1 MRMDSRQPHRRY
13 SAFEK
18 PGRPA
23 RLQRHI
29 PGGLGESW
37 AREVRSESGHSAGRY
52 SKRRRWTGF
61 HSCHDLRRSKSGLRA
76 DPRPDRLATGPPA
89 QGQRAQEVEEPK
101 WSCPTENLPWLI
113 RFWVSEWDAQK
124 IQKNEPKGDSLIP
137 VLAGVRIHL
146 RYVRTIWIT
155 PSAASSE
162 DLELRGMWLRM
173 WSSISSAIRL
183 LIAPRA
189 AERRWRTSKQE
200 SSLLSARRTLS
211 SWPITF
217 CSSSCN
223 HSRFSLDQAGNTTA
237 VSICG
242 NLVGENLML
251 RSVSNS
257 VWLRLLNAWL
267 FLFIGTAGLRAQAE
281 PQEHDP
287 AKPHTPRRHRHDP

>member
-29 PGGLGESW
+29 PGGLVESW
-37 AREVRSESGHSAGRY
+37 AREVRSESGHSAGRH

-76 DPRPDRLATGPPA
+76 DPRPDRFATGPPA
-89 QGQRAQEVEEPK
+89 QGRRAQEVEEPK
-101 WSCPTENLPWLI
+101 LSCPTKNLPWLI
-113 RFWVSEWDAQK
+113 RFWASELEAHK
-124 IQKNEPKGDSLIP
+124 IQKNEQKGDSLNP
-137 VLAGVRIHL
+137 VLACVRIHL

-155 PSAASSE
+155 SAAASSE

-189 AERRWRTSKQE
+189 AERRWRTSEQE
-200 SSLLSARRTLS
+200 SSSLSARRALS

-217 CSSSCN
+217 LVRLTRSS
-223 HSRFSLDQAGNTTA
+223 FSLEMCDIFLAYPIGVWFQKKCHKATA
-237 VSICG
+237 D
-242 NLVGENLML
+242 EM
-251 RSVSNS
+251 
-257 VWLRLLNAWL
+257 
-267 FLFIGTAGLRAQAE
+267 GTATKDGPIRAKRSKKRMDEA
-281 PQEHDP
+281 
-287 AKPHTPRRHRHDP
+287 RS